1 MHQRTADYWIRQ
13 LQLTPHVE
21 GGAFRELY
29 RSSLTSTP
37 AGFPGERPYSTS
49 IYFLLQQGQFSAFH
63 KIKSDELWHFYY
75 GDALIIYEIDQQ
87 GNMITH
93 KLGNNPDKGE
103 SFQILIPA
111 GNWFAARVAEGSEY
125 TLCGCTVS
133 PGFDFEDFELADKA
147 SLLAAYPQHETL
159 INALIW

>member
-1 MHQRTADYWIRQ
+1 MQQRTADYWIQQ

-29 RSSLTSTP
+29 RSSLKTTP
-37 AGFPGERPYSTS
+37 PGFTGERHYSTS

-75 GDALIIYEIDQQ
+75 GDALTIYEITAQ
-87 GNMITH
+87 GAMIEH
-93 KLGNNPDKGE
+93 QLGNDPEKGQ
-103 SFQILIPA
+103 SFQVLIPA
-111 GNWFAARVAEGSEY
+111 GNWFAARLAEGGDY
-125 TLCGCTVS
+125 ILCGCTVS
-133 PGFDFEDFELADKA
+133 PGFDFEDFELANKE
-147 SLLAAYPQHETL
+147 SLLTAYPQHKTL